1 MRSKN
6 TPAKSK
12 TTTMEKEQP
21 APPRRSS
28 RIETL
33 AAAEAEA
40 MHADALASTKDYFN
54 QMGKEMQAAEDAEA
68 AEEFAAMIQEREERT
83 GLCCVML
90 EEVDDGSDDEEEEG
104 EKNGDD
110 EEEQQ
115 EQEEEQEDEE
125 EEEDGDDDSDTDED
139 FELDGMIEK
148 LERALKVFVPPA
160 AAEALEAAQLTM
172 TLAEAVP
179 GVGPCTSRSCVQVE
193 ST

>member
-1 MRSKN
+1 
-6 TPAKSK
+6 
-12 TTTMEKEQP
+12 MEKEQP

-90 EEVDDGSDDEEEEG
+90 EEVDDGSDDEEEEESDDDEEEEGEEG